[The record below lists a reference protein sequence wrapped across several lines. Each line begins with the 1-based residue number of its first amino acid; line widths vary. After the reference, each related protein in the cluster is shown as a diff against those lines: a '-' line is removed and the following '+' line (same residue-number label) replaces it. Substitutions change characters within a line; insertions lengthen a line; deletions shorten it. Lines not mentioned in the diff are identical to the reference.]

1 MTAHAITNAPYN
13 AEQARFNMIE
23 QQIRPWN
30 VLDLDILALLE
41 RVPRHAFVP
50 AGSEALAYADVQLP
64 LPLGQCMLEP
74 KIEARMLQD
83 LALQPHETVLEIGA
97 GSGYMAAL
105 LAEQAAHV
113 VSLEIHP
120 ELVSL
125 ASANLARRGVR
136 NVELVLA
143 DGATY
148 ISPHG
153 PFDVIVLSG
162 SVVQMPTFLFSQLK
176 VLGRLMAVV
185 GEEPMMRAHLVKGV
199 SELKFETTQPWDAV
213 VPPLVGFPAPSKFK
227 F

>member
-1 MTAHAITNAPYN
+1 MTAHSMTNAPYN

-30 VLDLDILALLE
+30 VLDLDILDLLD

-50 AGSEALAYADVQLP
+50 KGSEALAYADVQLP
-64 LPLGQCMLEP
+64 LPQGQCMLEP

-83 LALQPHETVLEIGA
+83 LGVQPHETVLEIGA

-105 LAEQAAHV
+105 LAQQAAHV

-120 ELVSL
+120 ELVSF
-125 ASANLARRGVR
+125 ASANLARAGVR
-136 NVELVLA
+136 NAEVVLA

-148 ISPHG
+148 TSPKG

-162 SVVQMPTFLFSQLK
+162 SVAQVPTFLLTQLK
-176 VLGRLMAVV
+176 VLGRLIAIV

-199 SELKFETTQPWDAV
+199 SELNFETTQPWDAV
-213 VPPLVGFPAPSKFK
+213 VPRLVGFPEPSRFK